1 MTHCISRPSCIFLS
15 FDIVAPVCKK
25 RSNHLYWGSHLPFF
39 FCSLYNVEVLCKV
52 LHLVNSK
59 DEQLN
64 PIAWPNNVFNLSAD
78 FSECEF
84 DEFHDDNKETK
95 KDTALRQA
103 LSQLAGDFGRE
114 SMLSL
119 QRFFNS
125 RRAPVISTGSLKL
138 DLALGIGGLPKGRMV
153 EIYGREASGK
163 TTLALHIIK
172 EAQKLGD
179 WAGLV
184 EDRSA
189 IVDRNSAE
197 VEFRALAQGTCY
209 CAYLDVENALDP
221 SFVESIGVNT
231 RNLLISHPDS
241 AENLLC
247 MVHTLTKSGSVDVI
261 VVDSV
266 AALVPQ
272 CELDGSIGDSGRDVQ
287 ARIMTQ
293 ALRKIYSSLCCS
305 RTLIIFL
312 NQVRY
317 NSKSGQAFGHMEEV
331 TCGGNALKF
340 YSAIRLRMIRTGL
353 LKSED
358 KITGLGVC
366 VQVMKNK
373 FAPAMKKAELGIQF
387 GRGFSCESEVL
398 ELACEYEIISKEGS
412 NFLIEGEAFGDK
424 EKAEQYLAENDGV
437 LEKIV
442 MILRTKLFE
451 RKI

>member
-1 MTHCISRPSCIFLS
+1 MAISFPFLTLNVVS
-15 FDIVAPVCKK
+15 
-25 RSNHLYWGSHLPFF
+25 RSS
-39 FCSLYNVEVLCKV
+39 
-52 LHLVNSK
+52 
-59 DEQLN
+59 
-64 PIAWPNNVFNLSAD
+64 
-78 FSECEF
+78 
-84 DEFHDDNKETK
+84 
-95 KDTALRQA
+95 
-103 LSQLAGDFGRE
+103 
-114 SMLSL
+114 
-119 QRFFNS
+119 RFFS
-125 RRAPVISTGSLKL
+125 LLPCFPQYATREAITCIGAPTYHFSSAGSLKL

-153 EIYGREASGK
+153 EIYGQEASGK

-172 EAQKLGD
+172 EAQKLG
-179 WAGLV
+179 G
-184 EDRSA
+184 
-189 IVDRNSAE
+189 
-197 VEFRALAQGTCY
+197 Y

-231 RNLLISHPDS
+231 TNLLISHSDS

-247 MVHTLTKSGSVDVI
+247 MVDTLTKSGSVDVI

-293 ALRKIYSSLCCS
+293 ALRKIYYSLCCS

-317 NSKSGQAFGHMEEV
+317 NSKSGLAFGHTEEV

-340 YSAIRLRMIRTGL
+340 YAAIRLRMIRTGL

-387 GRGFSCESEVL
+387 GRGFCCESEVL
-398 ELACEYEIISKEGS
+398 ELACEYEIISKVGS
-412 NFLIEGEAFGDK
+412 NYLIEGEAFGDK